1 MLIEINDGKANG
13 EVSGRRSLFALLFAL
28 LFAQWAYS
36 KTFPD
41 GSGVTAGQ

>member
-13 EVSGRRSLFALLFAL
+13 EVSGRRSLFALLFA
-28 LFAQWAYS
+28 QWAYS